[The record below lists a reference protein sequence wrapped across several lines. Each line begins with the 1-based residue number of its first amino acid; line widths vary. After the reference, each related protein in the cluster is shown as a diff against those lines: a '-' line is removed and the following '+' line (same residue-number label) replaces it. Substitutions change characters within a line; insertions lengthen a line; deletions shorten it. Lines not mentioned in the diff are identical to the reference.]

1 MRKLKSVTVTKLF
14 GYKGNNYTL
23 DFMDDGQ
30 ITFVYAF
37 NGVGKTTLLKL
48 IYAVIKQNWS
58 ILNSIEF
65 ESIILNFNQNEQL
78 IVRKIQDKFS
88 YELLSPKKSKL
99 LGQLPFTGRF
109 RKKAECSEIN
119 QFLAN
124 IDTDILF
131 ANKDY
136 TRVVQSKEVS
146 FEVNE
151 PYIETDEIPI
161 SLQDVEQLITQ
172 KKQEIKKLKDSK
184 NEIIRNLTPGLAG
197 VGVALGGIL
206 SGPIG
211 IINLLTIGGIIST
224 SIGLFNRSKKRRNT
238 VSDQEEIENNLILN
252 EKVLKIPLP
261 DKINYIQKSL
271 EGYILKDEPI
281 DKKIDLYEEII
292 NTYNE
297 LTDKTLRINR
307 ENGKLEIQ
315 TIFSDSELLNPK
327 YLSTGEKSL
336 LLLYFHIIF
345 TIPDSITD
353 EETFVELIDEP
364 EVSMHSTWLIN
375 FIKSLKH
382 INEVLNRKDNYQ
394 YIITTHS
401 PGITFANSELMVELK
416 RD

>member
-78 IVRKIQDKFS
+78 RGRKIQEKFS

-172 KKQEIKKLKDSK
+172 KKQEVKKLKDSK

>member
-1 MRKLKSVTVTKLF
+1 M
-14 GYKGNNYTL
+14 
-23 DFMDDGQ
+23 
-30 ITFVYAF
+30 
-37 NGVGKTTLLKL
+37 
-48 IYAVIKQNWS
+48 
-58 ILNSIEF
+58 
-65 ESIILNFNQNEQL
+65 
-78 IVRKIQDKFS
+78 
-88 YELLSPKKSKL
+88 
-99 LGQLPFTGRF
+99 
-109 RKKAECSEIN
+109 
-119 QFLAN
+119 
-124 IDTDILF
+124 
-131 ANKDY
+131 
-136 TRVVQSKEVS
+136 
-146 FEVNE
+146 
-151 PYIETDEIPI
+151 
-161 SLQDVEQLITQ
+161 
-172 KKQEIKKLKDSK
+172 
-184 NEIIRNLTPGLAG
+184 
-197 VGVALGGIL
+197 
-206 SGPIG
+206 
-211 IINLLTIGGIIST
+211 
-224 SIGLFNRSKKRRNT
+224 
-238 VSDQEEIENNLILN
+238 
-252 EKVLKIPLP
+252 
-261 DKINYIQKSL
+261 
-271 EGYILKDEPI
+271 KDEPI